1 MLEKS
6 QLLKAKY
13 CLTTAFFNPL
23 SKCFLHLELDIEH
36 IKSNLRFSHTK
47 YSLFLFRSISNQPF
61 QEGNNGA
68 IFFIGF
74 NDDHHLLCEFYF
86 SNLINPGA
94 IISHVFRRT
103 ESQKKRSLEQRDTFF
118 SICELFQ

>member
-74 NDDHHLLCEFYF
+74 NDDHHLLCEEFFGCKCDCNKSSSY
-86 SNLINPGA
+86 SPR
-94 IISHVFRRT
+94 H
-103 ESQKKRSLEQRDTFF
+103 KKFKHS
-118 SICELFQ
+118 